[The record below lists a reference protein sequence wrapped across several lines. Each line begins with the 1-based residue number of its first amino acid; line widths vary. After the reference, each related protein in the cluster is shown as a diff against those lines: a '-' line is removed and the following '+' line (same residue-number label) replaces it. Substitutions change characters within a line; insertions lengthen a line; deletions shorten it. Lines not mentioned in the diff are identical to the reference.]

1 MNHRPNDLPNGSTYD
16 RRGIALFLALVALL
30 VIGALVSATL
40 LRVQGDVRI
49 AREGMARRRA
59 EVAAERVLRLALAG
73 PSSAT
78 VRALPIGGAITSTDV
93 TDGVTTS
100 LVIVRV
106 DTTLAWLD
114 ATATTPSVRGVA
126 HARLGASAVLSTA
139 GAAPLH
145 VVSGDAW
152 TLLY

>member
-1 MNHRPNDLPNGSTYD
+1 MTND

-30 VIGALVSATL
+30 VIGALISAAL
-40 LRVQGDVRI
+40 LRVQGDVRV

-59 EVAAERVLRLALAG
+59 EVAAERVIRLALVG
-73 PSSAT
+73 TSSAT
-78 VRALPIGGAITSTDV
+78 VRSLPVGASITTTDV

-100 LVIVRV
+100 LAIVRT

-114 ATATTPSVRGVA
+114 ATATLPSVRGLA
-126 HARLGASAVLSTA
+126 RARLGASALVAPS
-139 GAAPLH
+139 GASPLQ

-152 TLLY
+152 APLY